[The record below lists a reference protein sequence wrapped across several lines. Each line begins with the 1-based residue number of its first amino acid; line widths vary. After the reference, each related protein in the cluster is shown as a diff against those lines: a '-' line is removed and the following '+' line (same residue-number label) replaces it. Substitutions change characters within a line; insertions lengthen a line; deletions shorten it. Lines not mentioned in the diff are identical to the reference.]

1 LFFLSAL
8 PRELWIPGFVGLFL
22 AVLLGM
28 TLHEFAHNYVASLMG
43 DPMPARWGKLTLNPM
58 VHIYWPGFIMWL
70 IIGFGIL
77 GTAPIDPY
85 RIPLQN
91 RRWGYLAAVAA
102 GPISNLILAAI
113 LALIYRVANIQS
125 YELRVVLLLMINLN
139 ALMFLFNLLP
149 FSPLDGWTIVYSLLP
164 ADLADSWAQQKQTTY
179 YIFMGLILLS
189 FARIPGLDP
198 LNLLLSEPL
207 NLLMN
212 LLIGS

>member
-1 LFFLSAL
+1 MFFLSAL

-179 YIFMGLILLS
+179 
-189 FARIPGLDP
+189 
-198 LNLLLSEPL
+198 
-207 NLLMN
+207 
-212 LLIGS
+212 